1 MQPMIVLLTDFGNAD
16 PYVGQMKGA
25 LYSRV
30 PDCRIVDLTHEVSPF
45 GLAQAGFFLDA
56 SYRYFPEGTLFL
68 TVVDPGVGGPR
79 RIICLEAHGMLFLAP
94 DNGLLG
100 LVLDQ
105 AEDAHA
111 YDISTP
117 FFTCACSTFHGRD
130 IFAPLAAQLC
140 AGDSPESM
148 GRELPLESLVRL
160 DWSAPQ
166 HGEAGIA
173 GHALHVDR
181 FGNVITN
188 LRIATWREQ
197 LQGEV
202 SVQAGVVTLPLRA
215 AKTYCEIPRG
225 ELGLIAGS
233 QGFIERPTGRRRGRP
248 RCRPGSPARP
258 PR

>member
-1 MQPMIVLLTDFGNAD
+1 
-16 PYVGQMKGA
+16 
-25 LYSRV
+25 
-30 PDCRIVDLTHEVSPF
+30 
-45 GLAQAGFFLDA
+45 
-56 SYRYFPEGTLFL
+56 
-68 TVVDPGVGGPR
+68 
-79 RIICLEAHGMLFLAP
+79 
-94 DNGLLG
+94 
-100 LVLDQ
+100 
-105 AEDAHA
+105 
-111 YDISTP
+111 
-117 FFTCACSTFHGRD
+117 
-130 IFAPLAAQLC
+130 
-140 AGDSPESM
+140 M

-233 QGFIERPTGRRRGRP
+233 QGFIEIAMYMGSASDLLSLA
-248 RCRPGSPARP
+248 PGEPLLLKTTT
-258 PR
+258 